1 MDYSVIN
8 VIFSLVVCSIF
19 VTLHRLILLAMR
31 RLTTIL
37 LFAVAAL
44 RCAASAPLDSIY
56 AVLDDVIAHADDYVR
71 HRTEEIEQLKMKQRS
86 TISSEERYA
95 LMMQLHLDYRAFNN
109 DSALVYVKR
118 CLAMAEKMGKK
129 DEISYCNTLIG
140 HQYVVSGYFT
150 EAQHYLS
157 LVVPSQL
164 NREYLNTY
172 YYYKNHLYRELEMYS
187 TDSSLRTKYF
197 EMAENYRDSVRMT
210 LLPTDELY
218 YQRRC
223 IALLYSKKYDEA
235 QRINDEWMSA
245 VELDSRSYANMA
257 FYRSE
262 LYRIAQDAEMQK
274 YWLAVAAISEMRCG
288 VMNQTALWNLAEIL
302 NREGDTDRAFAYVE
316 CSWRCISQF
325 STHKRSWV
333 VTPILTTISQD
344 YRWKLSRANGTLKG
358 FMIAIGVLLLF
369 LIVALVIVL
378 RERRVTSRARIE
390 LKRANEE
397 LSKLNEELSQVNGE
411 LSEVNGE
418 LAEVNGELSQ
428 VNARLVDSNRV
439 KDQYITDFFH
449 ICSGYIDKMDS
460 YRLRINRN
468 LKANQ
473 VKEVLKFTSS
483 EQLREDEHRQLMAHF
498 DTVFLHLFPTFIDE
512 FNALLRPEERQQP
525 KTPGALNTLLR
536 IFALIRLGVT
546 ESSSIAEFLNYS
558 PNSIYAYRARVKN
571 GAIGD
576 RNDFENSVQQIGL

>member
-1 MDYSVIN
+1 MK
-8 VIFSLVVCSIF
+8 
-19 VTLHRLILLAMR
+19 RLI
-31 RLTTIL
+31 TIL
-37 LFAVAAL
+37 LFAIAAL
-44 RCAASAPLDSIY
+44 RCAASAPLDSVY
-56 AVLDDVIAHADDYVR
+56 AVLDDVIAHADDYVKQ
-71 HRTEEIEQLKMKQRS
+71 RTNEIEQRKMKLK
-86 TISSEERYA
+86 TAVSSEESYA
-95 LMMQLHLDYRAFNN
+95 LMQQLYIEYRAFNN

-118 CLAMAEKMGKK
+118 CLAMAEEK
-129 DEISYCNTLIG
+129 DWQGEISYCNALIG

-157 LVVPSQL
+157 LVVPAQL
-164 NREYLNTY
+164 NREQLNTY

-187 TDSSLRTKYF
+187 ADASLRSKYF

-223 IALLYSKKYDEA
+223 IALLYSRKYDEA
-235 QRINDEWMSA
+235 QRINDEWMNA
-245 VELDSRSYANMA
+245 VEPDSRYYATMA

-262 LYRIAQDAEMQK
+262 IFRIAKDAEMQK
-274 YWLAVAAISEMRCG
+274 YWLAVAAINEMKCG
-288 VMNQTALWNLAEIL
+288 VMNQSALWNLAEIL

-316 CSWRCISQF
+316 CSWKCISQF

-344 YRWKLSRANGTLKG
+344 YRSKLSRANDTLKG
-358 FMIAIGVLLLF
+358 FTIAIGVLLLF
-369 LIVALVIVL
+369 LLVALVIVL
-378 RERRVTSRARIE
+378 REKRVTTRARAE

-411 LSEVNGE
+411 LSN
-418 LAEVNGELSQ
+418 VNGELSQ

-473 VKEVLKFTSS
+473 VREVLKFTSS

-498 DTVFLHLFPTFIDE
+498 DTVFLNLFPTFIDD

-536 IFALIRLGVT
+536 IFALIRLGIT

-571 GAIGD
+571 GAIGE
-576 RNDFENSVQQIGL
+576 REKFEAQVLQIGL